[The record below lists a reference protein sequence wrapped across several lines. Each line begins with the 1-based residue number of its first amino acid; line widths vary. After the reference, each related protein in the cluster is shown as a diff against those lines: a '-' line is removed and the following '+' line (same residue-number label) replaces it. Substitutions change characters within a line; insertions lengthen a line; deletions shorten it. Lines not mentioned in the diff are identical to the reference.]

1 MKCVLAIWLPN
12 FPPRRGRDDAEP
24 GALKRLAQWCHRYSP
39 CTGFEANQS
48 TPTLLLDATSLAST
62 YGSEA
67 AFVEQTRRGLLSL
80 QIRGRGALASTI
92 GAAWAVARY
101 GDEGDGT
108 CWPIVPTEQT
118 IDALAPL
125 PTAALRLETELIE
138 TLRNLGVEC
147 VEELLALPRDQLRSR
162 FGPSLLMRVDQALG
176 TLSETFIAVDPPPEF
191 VVEQLLEH
199 PLAKLEALRSI
210 VALLTQRLARHLA
223 ARCAGAL
230 RIVCRFRCEG
240 AGAIEFEAG
249 WFQPTASSSHLQ
261 EIIDLEMERLQL
273 PAPAT
278 AISIVV
284 LRYALLAER
293 QGTLF
298 GEERRLGSSQP
309 LAALVDRLVGRLGSQ
324 RVVRH
329 RLQPEA
335 QPELAFRK
343 VPLIS
348 GKKRRRSR
356 PEGESAIRT
365 IGALDRPLFL
375 LRRPLPLDVMAMHHE
390 GPPERFR
397 RAGEVHHVLRYAGPE
412 RIETGWWRGHPVGR
426 DYFRVETADA
436 RRFWI
441 FRRWPEGKWFL
452 HGVFG

>member
-1 MKCVLAIWLPN
+1 MKRVLAIWLPN
-12 FPPRRGRDDAEP
+12 FPPRRWRGDDEP
-24 GALKRLAQWCHRYSP
+24 GALKQLAQWCHRYSP
-39 CTGFEANQS
+39 CTGFEANGS
-48 TPTLLLDATSLAST
+48 TPTLLLDATNLAST

-101 GDEGDGT
+101 GDECDAAR
-108 CWPIVPTEQT
+108 WPIVPTSQT
-118 IDALAPL
+118 IAALAPL
-125 PTAALRLETELIE
+125 PTAALRLEAELIE
-138 TLRNLGVEC
+138 TLRTLGIERVEA
-147 VEELLALPRDQLRSR
+147 LLALPRDQLRSR
-162 FGPSLLMRVDQALG
+162 FGPSLLMRIDQALG
-176 TLSETFIAVDPPPEF
+176 TLSETFVAIDPPPEF
-191 VVEQLLEH
+191 IVEQLLEH
-199 PLAKLEALRSI
+199 PLAKLETLRTI

-230 RIVCRFRCEG
+230 RIACRFRCEASG
-240 AGAIEFEAG
+240 AVEFEAG
-249 WFQPTASSSHLQ
+249 WFEPTASPAHLQ

-273 PAPAT
+273 PTPAT
-278 AISIVV
+278 AVVIVV

-298 GEERRLGSSQP
+298 GEERCLGSSQP

-343 VPLIS
+343 IPLIS
-348 GKKRRRSR
+348 GKKRRSR
-356 PEGESAIRT
+356 PASESVTRT

-375 LRRPLPLDVMAMHHE
+375 LRRPLPLDVMAMLHE

-412 RIETGWWRGHPVGR
+412 RIETGWWRGNPLWR
-426 DYFRVETADA
+426 DYFRVETVAA

-441 FRRWPEGKWFL
+441 FRRWPDGRWFL

>member
-1 MKCVLAIWLPN
+1 MKRVLAIWLPN
-12 FPPRRGRDDAEP
+12 FPPRRWRDDNEP
-24 GALKRLAQWCHRYSP
+24 GVLKRLAQWCHRYSP
-39 CTGFEANQS
+39 CTGFEANES
-48 TPTLLLDATSLAST
+48 TPTLLLDATNLAST

-80 QIRGRGALASTI
+80 QLRGRGALASTI

-101 GDEGDGT
+101 GDECDAAR
-108 CWPIVPTEQT
+108 WPIVPAEET
-118 IDALAPL
+118 IVALAPL
-125 PTAALRLETELIE
+125 PTAALRLEAELIE
-138 TLRNLGVEC
+138 TLRNLGVER
-147 VEELLALPRDQLRSR
+147 VAELLALPRDQLRSR
-162 FGPSLLMRVDQALG
+162 FGPSLLMRIDQALG
-176 TLSETFIAVDPPPEF
+176 TLSETFVAVDPPPEF

-199 PLAKLEALRSI
+199 PLAKLESLRTV

-230 RIVCRFRCEG
+230 RIACRFRCEG
-240 AGAIEFEAG
+240 SGAVEFEAG
-249 WFQPTASSSHLQ
+249 WFEPTANSSHLQ

-278 AISIVV
+278 AVVIVV

-309 LAALVDRLVGRLGSQ
+309 LAALVDRLVGRLGAQ

-348 GKKRRRSR
+348 GKRRRSR
-356 PEGESAIRT
+356 PASDSVTRT

-375 LRRPLPLDVMAMHHE
+375 LRRPLPLDVMAMLHE

-397 RAGEVHHVLRYAGPE
+397 RAGEVHHVLRYTGPE
-412 RIETGWWRGHPVGR
+412 RIETGWWRGNPLWR
-426 DYFRVETADA
+426 DYFRVETAAA

-441 FRRWPEGKWFL
+441 FRRWPDGRWFL